1 MTSSNVHERTMKGY
15 HRTNNIIGG
24 WNNRF
29 SSLVDGVH
37 PNMWKF
43 LESLKKEQSYVE
55 AQLHQAEA
63 GLKSSS
69 MDTKPFADDDEQL
82 LSLTTNIGTPIP
94 SETKKTND
102 IVAQLK
108 NSSTDTIL
116 FVDNNQQLLSS
127 ASNSSTQIPSGKKK
141 KERKKKKNTNDKCV
155 PEIQRSPFETKF
167 NTVAT
172 PTEKKILRPLILS
185 THSSKFDSN
194 KCSSNNDCPESDQLT
209 NEIPHD
215 DNSLNE
221 SYSYVNIKSQ
231 RSTSNIE
238 NTLEKSY
245 SDVVKKQPNNVQLL
259 GNDNLG
265 ESLNLMHQ
273 MKLFMNELKGD
284 FNKRFDQ
291 LDTQIKNVDKRVNT
305 KIDQLSQKI
314 DNIYETNAAQLIL
327 NRLRADHN
335 LDVPYMLTNRTFNES
350 YSPHTKNLFVRFQK
364 YLKHHYEH
372 LWKKIREDV
381 AVSVTPQQMEF
392 DILGFSFEHSSQE
405 RKLIQSPNLEAT
417 SASSSYSSLPSFNAN
432 TVIFAE
438 VTTSFLTFHH
448 DDLSICEKKNNSSN
462 QINIERKTASFR
474 LFRKLLQL
482 ERGIAFILLYYKIE
496 LEQILVVLFGRFIDS
511 KGHRS
516 PEHIYEMLFESSFAK
531 TIPLLQKLY
540 LRDRNEK
547 HKQLYF
553 IC

>member
-1 MTSSNVHERTMKGY
+1 
-15 HRTNNIIGG
+15 
-24 WNNRF
+24 
-29 SSLVDGVH
+29 
-37 PNMWKF
+37 
-43 LESLKKEQSYVE
+43 
-55 AQLHQAEA
+55 
-63 GLKSSS
+63 

-141 KERKKKKNTNDKCV
+141 KERKKYRNKNKNKNINNSLAQLKNSSMDTKLFADNTQQLLSLTTNSNTSISSEKKNTNDKCV

-221 SYSYVNIKSQ
+221 SYSYINIKSQ

-335 LDVPYMLTNRTFNES
+335 LDVPYMPTNRTFNES
-350 YSPHTKNLFVRFQK
+350 YSPHTKNLFVCFQK

-392 DILGFSFEHSSQE
+392 DILGFHFEHSSQE

-496 LEQILVVLFGRFIDS
+496 LEQILVVLFGRFINS